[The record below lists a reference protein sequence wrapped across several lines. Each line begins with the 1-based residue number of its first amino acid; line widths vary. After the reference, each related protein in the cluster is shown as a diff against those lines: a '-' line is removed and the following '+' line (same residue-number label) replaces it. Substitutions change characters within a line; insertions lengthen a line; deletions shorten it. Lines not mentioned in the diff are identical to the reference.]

1 MLSYRNYEPGDIEKV
16 DARYEV
22 IGPDNLSDYHLE
34 NSHMRTFYSGDK
46 ILGVMA
52 HTMIWPGLGEAWVH
66 VSEDIRGHGMSL
78 VRNTKRILEEDQR
91 IYNVRRTNALIH
103 EDRYEYLKWV
113 KLLGFVGESFMPKA
127 APDGKGLFLMV
138 KWRLN

>member
-1 MLSYRNYEPGDIEKV
+1 MLSYRDYQDGDIDRV
-16 DARYEV
+16 DARSEV
-22 IGPDNLSDYHLE
+22 INPNDLSDHHLE
-34 NSHMRTFYSGDK
+34 NSHMRTFYIGER
-46 ILGVMA
+46 ILGVVA

-66 VSEDIRGHGMSL
+66 VSDDIRGHGMSL
-78 VRNTKRILEEDQR
+78 VRNTKKLLEEDQR
-91 IYNVRRTNALIH
+91 KYNVRRTNALIH

-113 KLLGFVGESFMPKA
+113 KLLGFVGESYMPKA